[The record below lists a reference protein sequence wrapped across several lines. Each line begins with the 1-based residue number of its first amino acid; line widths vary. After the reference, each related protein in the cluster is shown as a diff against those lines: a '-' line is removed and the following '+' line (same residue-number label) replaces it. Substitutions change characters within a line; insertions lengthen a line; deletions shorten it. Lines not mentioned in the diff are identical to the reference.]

1 MNRGCKKEDLRFV
14 WFLSLNIGRNGMDFR
29 KFWKFFVVDFIK
41 NIFVL
46 FN

>member
-14 WFLSLNIGRNGMDFR
+14 WFSSLNIGRNGMDFR
-29 KFWKFFVVDFIK
+29 KFWKPFAVDFIK
-41 NIFVL
+41 NTFVP